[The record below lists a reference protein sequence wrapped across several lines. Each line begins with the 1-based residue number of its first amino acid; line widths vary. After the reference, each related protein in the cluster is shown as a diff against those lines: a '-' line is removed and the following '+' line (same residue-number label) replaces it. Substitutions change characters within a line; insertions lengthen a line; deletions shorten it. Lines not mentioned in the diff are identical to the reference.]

1 MDSALR
7 NWRASS
13 APSFQIQGGKEPQ
26 PPMPRLNFVFISAR
40 ALRGPVFLQL
50 TDTRIFGALD
60 SATPQVSR

>member
-1 MDSALR
+1 
-7 NWRASS
+7 
-13 APSFQIQGGKEPQ
+13 
-26 PPMPRLNFVFISAR
+26 MPRLNFVFISAR